1 MTATLFDPDPPE
13 HDDAPRLGSNGAC
26 VEQVKRRD
34 SIRLSA
40 PAHHNAPPG
49 TSDAAARRIED
60 FVPTLQQRV
69 HNFIRDRGPHGATD
83 DEGESALGIKPQ
95 TYTPRRGQLVKLGL
109 IVASGERRKTES
121 GCPAAV
127 WVTPEHAPTK
137 EGGANDNAR

>member
-1 MTATLFDPDPPE
+1 MTTKTFDPGLPGD
-13 HDDAPRLGSNGAC
+13 DDAPRLGSNGAH
-26 VEQVKRRD
+26 VELVKQRD

-60 FVPTLQQRV
+60 FAPTLRRRV
-69 HNFIRDRGPHGATD
+69 HDLIRDRGAFGATD

-95 TYTPRRGQLVKLGL
+95 SYTPRRGELVDLGL
-109 IVASGERRKTES
+109 VMDSGKRRKTES
-121 GCPAAV
+121 GRAAAV

-137 EGGANDNAR
+137 EGGASDSPR

>member
-1 MTATLFDPDPPE
+1 MKATLFDPGLPGD
-13 HDDAPRLGSNGAC
+13 DDAPRLGSNGAC

-69 HNFIRDRGPHGATD
+69 HDFIRDRGAFGATD
-83 DEGESALGIKPQ
+83 DEGELELGIVLR
-95 TYTPRRGQLVKLGL
+95 TYTPRRVKLVELGL
-109 IVASGERRKTES
+109 VVVTEIRRKTRKGRS
-121 GCPAAV
+121 AAV
-127 WVTPEHAPTK
+127 WVTPEHAPMK
-137 EGGANDNAR
+137 EGVANDSPC